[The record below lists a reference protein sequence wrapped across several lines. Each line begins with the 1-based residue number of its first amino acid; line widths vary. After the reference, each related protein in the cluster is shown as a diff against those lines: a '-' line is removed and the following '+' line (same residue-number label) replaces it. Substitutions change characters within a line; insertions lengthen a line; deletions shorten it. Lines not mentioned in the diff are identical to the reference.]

1 MSEDQAEETLLCA
14 NCKRDIPATNFTIH
28 EIHCRRN
35 IDLCRYCQDPFPK
48 SEMEEHFET
57 EHALVDCKCNMKIEK
72 NQLEK
77 HENMECPLRLVKC
90 QYCELELAFNKS
102 QEHADY
108 CGSRTEPCTAC
119 GRNVLVKDLNI
130 HHITCGKDVEE
141 KNNNRMKPGSEF
153 RFEENIGTWFENHPF
168 GNLHRAEENR
178 IRPRPRI
185 SRQLETKVHVNRET
199 VFPVRGPDRR
209 NMPIVGRDQN
219 QANITRIERNRVA
232 DPAGPGHVDAN
243 SNLDYLLALSLQNEN
258 SGGEGDWPPLWE
270 DTHTDYRRPELQSV
284 VDLFNNRS
292 SSNVFPTS
300 VNVHEE
306 IANDVTMLPCEF
318 CEELFPEGELIL
330 HQTGCNPVS
339 AFASFSKSTTLIP
352 PLQRVTIPRANDLFS
367 HHHQVNPEL
376 FSEGYSLPSYGP
388 FDSSSDGDVMIP
400 CEFCGIALEED
411 VLYHHQDQCNFRPP
425 TARPPDQDISRPFLV
440 NNTETREFPQ
450 VPIHR
455 QRPQGDVRPNHFS
468 HRDNFVQPR
477 SAIRPS
483 VRMRPTGAPATF
495 RQGNGAQISLASQDA
510 ETIVPNT
517 RGVKVSNREASELRR
532 LTRKPLEPSGGSTR
546 PIGDV
551 FPESYKPTFPHVPAA
566 RSSLRTEGSRISRN
580 TVPPTSR
587 SRVPGIKNI
596 PKKRPE
602 NDGKEE
608 E

>member
-1 MSEDQAEETLLCA
+1 MACSEGRRRPEEETTALFTEIRFEKEQRCLKIRLRKLCSVPTA
-14 NCKRDIPATNFTIH
+14 NVTFLQLTS
-28 EIHCRRN
+28 
-35 IDLCRYCQDPFPK
+35 PFMK
-48 SEMEEHFET
+48 STEHFET

-330 HQTGCNPVS
+330 HQEMS
-339 AFASFSKSTTLIP
+339 DQIIFLIGII
-352 PLQRVTIPRANDLFS
+352 L
-367 HHHQVNPEL
+367 
-376 FSEGYSLPSYGP
+376 
-388 FDSSSDGDVMIP
+388 SS
-400 CEFCGIALEED
+400 
-411 VLYHHQDQCNFRPP
+411 QDQLF
-425 TARPPDQDISRPFLV
+425 DLQ
-440 NNTETREFPQ
+440 
-450 VPIHR
+450 
-455 QRPQGDVRPNHFS
+455 
-468 HRDNFVQPR
+468 
-477 SAIRPS
+477 
-483 VRMRPTGAPATF
+483 
-495 RQGNGAQISLASQDA
+495 
-510 ETIVPNT
+510 
-517 RGVKVSNREASELRR
+517 EASELRR

-587 SRVPGIKNI
+587 SRVPGIKQNI

>member
-1 MSEDQAEETLLCA
+1 MSEDQVEETRLCA

-35 IDLCRYCQDPFPK
+35 IDLCRYCQEPFPK

-57 EHALVDCKCNMKIEK
+57 EHALVECKCNMKIEK

-130 HHITCGKDVEE
+130 HHITCGQNVEE
-141 KNNNRMKPGSEF
+141 KNNNHMKPGSEF

-185 SRQLETKVHVNRET
+185 SRQFETKVHVNRET
-199 VFPVRGPDRR
+199 VFPLRGPDRR

-219 QANITRIERNRVA
+219 Q
-232 DPAGPGHVDAN
+232 D
-243 SNLDYLLALSLQNEN
+243 
-258 SGGEGDWPPLWE
+258 
-270 DTHTDYRRPELQSV
+270 
-284 VDLFNNRS
+284 
-292 SSNVFPTS
+292 
-300 VNVHEE
+300 
-306 IANDVTMLPCEF
+306 DVTMLPCEF
-318 CEELFPEGELIL
+318 CEELFPEQELIL

-367 HHHQVNPEL
+367 HRHQVNPEL

-411 VLYHHQDQCNFRPP
+411 VLYHHQDQCDFRPP
-425 TARPPDQDISRPFLV
+425 TAKPPDQDISRPFLV

-455 QRPQGDVRPNHFS
+455 QRHQGDVRPNHFS
-468 HRDNFVQPR
+468 HLDNFVQPR

-483 VRMRPTGAPATF
+483 VRMRPTGVPATF

-532 LTRKPLEPSGGSTR
+532 LNRKPLEPSGGSTR

-551 FPESYKPTFPHVPAA
+551 FPESSKPTFPHVPAA

-587 SRVPGIKNI
+587 SRVPGIKQNI